1 MHQSQNGNAASAVVL
16 VKLNDVILVRDQLM
30 RPRHAGT
37 VATRKIGLSQLFH
50 LIINQQPRRNGGA
63 GIVLF
68 SRAFIA
74 WRSSRYS
81 GCSPCANAGAAR
93 AIEPPSCVC
102 TLTGRIKWSFVPLAQ
117 IERAQAAINLIAAV
131 QRYRLMPARTAPP
144 DRTITTR
151 NTGLAPQCSA
161 LFAQWPGSIQVD
173 AEEG

>member
-1 MHQSQNGNAASAVVL
+1 M
-16 VKLNDVILVRDQLM
+16 
-30 RPRHAGT
+30 
-37 VATRKIGLSQLFH
+37 
-50 LIINQQPRRNGGA
+50 
-63 GIVLF
+63 
-68 SRAFIA
+68 
-74 WRSSRYS
+74 
-81 GCSPCANAGAAR
+81 
-93 AIEPPSCVC
+93 
-102 TLTGRIKWSFVPLAQ
+102 PLAQ